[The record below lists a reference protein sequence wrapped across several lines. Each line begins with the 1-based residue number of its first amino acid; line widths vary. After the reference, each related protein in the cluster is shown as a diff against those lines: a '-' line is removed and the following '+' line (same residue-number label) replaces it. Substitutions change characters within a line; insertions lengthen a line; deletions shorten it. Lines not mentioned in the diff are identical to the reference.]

1 VAGCEG
7 DAAALWKGEG
17 MNKNSVMTA
26 LLTIEMVTVFIIGIW
41 VFSNYTNVKL
51 TKEENVALK
60 TRVEEMQKSNT
71 QLNALVKTQT
81 RDKQDCLT
89 LSKVSRGV
97 WDKRLKECEEKQNN
111 WVQEAC
117 GIKCAVYVE
126 LANKCIKGVN
136 ELSEMAKE
144 KP

>member
-1 VAGCEG
+1 
-7 DAAALWKGEG
+7 

-26 LLTIEMVTVFIIGIW
+26 LLAIEMITVFILGIW
-41 VFSNYTNVKL
+41 VACNYTDVRRI
-51 TKEENVALK
+51 KEENAALQA
-60 TRVEEMQKSNT
+60 RVEEMQKSNT
-71 QLNALVKTQT
+71 QLNELVKTQT

-117 GIKCAVYVE
+117 GIRCAVYVE
-126 LANKCIKGVN
+126 LANKCVKGVN

-144 KP
+144 K

>member
-1 VAGCEG
+1 
-7 DAAALWKGEG
+7 

-26 LLTIEMVTVFIIGIW
+26 LLAIEMITVFILGIW
-41 VFSNYTNVKL
+41 VACNYTDVRRI
-51 TKEENVALK
+51 KEENVALQA
-60 TRVEEMQKSNT
+60 RVEEMQKSNT

-117 GIKCAVYVE
+117 GIRCAVYVE
-126 LANKCIKGVN
+126 LANKCVN
-136 ELSEMAKE
+136 GIHELSVMAKE
-144 KP
+144 K

>member
-1 VAGCEG
+1 
-7 DAAALWKGEG
+7 
-17 MNKNSVMTA
+17 MNKNGVMTA
-26 LLTIEMVTVFIIGIW
+26 LLTIEMVTVFILGIW
-41 VFSNYTNVKL
+41 IACNYYTDVRSV
-51 TKEENVALK
+51 KEENAALQA
-60 TRVEEMQKSNT
+60 RVEEMQKSNT

-117 GIKCAVYVE
+117 GIRCAVYVE
-126 LANKCIKGVN
+126 LANKCVKGVN

-144 KP
+144 K